1 MNANDP
7 KHHHRASGEQGLRA
21 KPGSV
26 SRLLAA
32 CLAALALAGVTA
44 AGASADRS
52 GARSAPMLLG
62 LMDDALLGNIP
73 DVAFPVVKN
82 LHPQIIRYD
91 LSWAHTAP
99 TKPADATN
107 PDDPAYDWSLPDSVV
122 TRAEALGI
130 PVLLTIEVTPKWA
143 GGGTGNK
150 APVNMASLQ
159 AFAYAAATRY
169 SGQHVVPATGQA
181 LPAVTRWEAWDEPN
195 TTSHL
200 TPQYSCHCSSAKP
213 VSPGIY
219 AKILK
224 AIYTGVH
231 SAGTHAGVTETV
243 AGGAT
248 KPNYSGPKTFEPA
261 VAPLRFLQLLGTHHP
276 PLDVY
281 SHHPYRTDVGLKAGQ
296 TEGPND
302 ISFDDLPRLI
312 AALDKAFPGKHLH
325 LWITEFGLQTNPP
338 DPYQG
343 VSLSAQAV
351 QLRRNVAV
359 ARANPRIDM
368 LIWFLIRDEQVR
380 KPFAAGFQTG
390 LTFTNGKLKPS
401 WRVFRSLA
409 H

>member
-1 MNANDP
+1 MSAQDP
-7 KHHHRASGEQGLRA
+7 RPRAHHTRCPNTKLRIVSG
-21 KPGSV
+21 
-26 SRLLAA
+26 LLIA
-32 CLAALALAGVTA
+32 CLAALVLAGVTT
-44 AGASADRS
+44 AGASADQR
-52 GARSAPMLLG
+52 RPRLAPMLLG
-62 LMDDALLGNIP
+62 LMDDALLGNLP
-73 DVAFPVVKN
+73 DVAFVSVKN
-82 LHPQIIRYD
+82 LHPQVIRYD
-91 LSWAHTAP
+91 LSWARTAP
-99 TKPADATN
+99 SKPADATN
-107 PDDPAYDWSLPDSVV
+107 PDDAAYDWSLADSVV
-122 TRAEALGI
+122 TRADALGI
-130 PVLLTIEVTPKWA
+130 PVLLTIEVTPRWA

-150 APVNMASLQ
+150 APVNMASLK

-169 SGQHVVPATGQA
+169 SGRHVIPTTGQA
-181 LPAVTRWEAWDEPN
+181 LPAVTRWEAWNEPN

-200 TPQYSCHCSSAKP
+200 RPQYSCRCSRARP

-231 SAGTHAGVTETV
+231 TAGRHAGVAEEV

-261 VAPLRFLQLLGTHHP
+261 VAPLRFLKLLGTHHP
-276 PLDVY
+276 PIDVY
-281 SHHPYRTDVGLKAGQ
+281 SHHPYRTDVGRKPGQ

-302 ISFDDLPRLI
+302 ISFADLPRLI
-312 AALDKAFPGKHLH
+312 AALDRAFPGKHLH

-343 VSLSAQAV
+343 VSLGHQAV

-359 ARANPRIDM
+359 ARRNPRIDM
-368 LIWFLIRDEQVR
+368 LVWFLIRDEQVR
-380 KPFAAGFQTG
+380 RPFAAGFQTG
-390 LTFTNGKLKPS
+390 LTFSNGKLKPS

>member
-1 MNANDP
+1 M
-7 KHHHRASGEQGLRA
+7 R
-21 KPGSV
+21 
-26 SRLLAA
+26 RLLAA
-32 CLAALALAGVTA
+32 CLAALVLTA
-44 AGASADRS
+44 VAATGASAEQSRARS
-52 GARSAPMLLG
+52 GPMLLG
-62 LMDDALLGNIP
+62 VMDDALLANVP
-73 DVAFPVVKN
+73 AVAFPAVQQ

-91 LSWAHTAP
+91 VSWANTAP
-99 TKPADATN
+99 RKPANATD
-107 PDDPAYDWSLPDSVV
+107 PSDPAYNWTLVDQVV
-122 TRAEALGI
+122 SGADALGI
-130 PVLLTIEVTPKWA
+130 PVLLTLEVTPKWA

-169 SGQHVVPATGQA
+169 SGTWVNPATGQIP
-181 LPAVTRWEAWDEPN
+181 PAVTRWEAWNEPN

-200 TPQYSCHCSSAKP
+200 TPQYSCHCSSATP

-231 SAGTHAGVTETV
+231 SAGTHAGVIETV

-248 KPNYSGPKTFEPA
+248 KPNYSGPKTYEPA
-261 VAPLRFLQLLGTHHP
+261 VAPLVFLKLLGKKHP

-281 SHHPYRTDVGLKAGQ
+281 SHHPYRTNVGKTTGQ

-302 ISFDDLPRLI
+302 VSFADLPRLI
-312 AALDKAFPGKHLH
+312 TALDQAFPRKHLH

-338 DPYQG
+338 DAYQG
-343 VSLSAQAV
+343 VSLGTQSL
-351 QLRRNVAV
+351 QLRRNVAA

-368 LIWFLIRDEQVR
+368 LVWYLIRDEQTR

-390 LTFTNGKLKPS
+390 LSFTNGKLKPS
-401 WRVFRSLA
+401 WGVFRSLA
-409 H
+409 Q